1 MEVSNWKK
9 AHKNRDD
16 KGKQFSKCRADAQR
30 HGDENTKLFSKCR
43 ADAQRHGDENRKL
56 FSKCRLCRCTAMQMT
71 TENFFQNAEQMHRD
85 MEMKKENCFQNEEQ
99 MNSLGPWKN
108 SMQMQSPPSAHTG

>member
-1 MEVSNWKK
+1 
-9 AHKNRDD
+9 
-16 KGKQFSKCRADAQR
+16 
-30 HGDENTKLFSKCR
+30 
-43 ADAQRHGDENRKL
+43 
-56 FSKCRLCRCTAMQMT
+56 MQMT

-99 MNSLGPWKN
+99 MHSLGPWKN